1 MRGMR
6 TRQVMVVMGVL
17 LAGSVVMNL
26 RQLWRGR
33 EVEEEKREEKVE
45 KRAVEKEAGPKVA
58 MPEIDFSGTG
68 LADGVWQL
76 EGSEKAE
83 ASGEES
89 GPGPLPGGEMEVPEL
104 VPGGREE

>member
-1 MRGMR
+1 
-6 TRQVMVVMGVL
+6 MVVLCVL

-33 EVEEEKREEKVE
+33 EVEKVE
-45 KRAVEKEAGPKVA
+45 ERAEKKAAPTVA

-76 EGSEKAE
+76 EEGEKAE
-83 ASGEES
+83 GDGEV
-89 GPGPLPGGEMEVPEL
+89 PGLLRDGEMEVPEL
-104 VPGGREE
+104 VPGGRGE

>member
-1 MRGMR
+1 MR

-33 EVEEEKREEKVE
+33 EAEVGEKQKEKRVVE
-45 KRAVEKEAGPKVA
+45 KKAGVKVA
-58 MPEIDFSGTG
+58 MPEMDFSGTG
-68 LADGVWQL
+68 FEDGVWRL

-83 ASGEES
+83 ASGEDS
-89 GPGPLPGGEMEVPEL
+89 GPGPQPGGELEVPEL
-104 VPGGREE
+104 VPGGRGE

>member
-1 MRGMR
+1 
-6 TRQVMVVMGVL
+6 MVVLGVL

-33 EVEEEKREEKVE
+33 EAGVEVKAEAEVEVE
-45 KRAVEKEAGPKVA
+45 KKPAVKLAV
-58 MPEIDFSGTG
+58 PEIDFSGTG

-76 EGSEKAE
+76 EGGEKAE
-83 ASGEES
+83 GDGEV
-89 GPGPLPGGEMEVPEL
+89 PGLLREGEMDVPEL

>member
-1 MRGMR
+1 
-6 TRQVMVVMGVL
+6 MVVLCVL

-33 EVEEEKREEKVE
+33 EVEE
-45 KRAVEKEAGPKVA
+45 RAVEKEAGVKVA

-76 EGSEKAE
+76 EEGEKAE
-83 ASGEES
+83 VDGET
-89 GPGPLPGGEMEVPEL
+89 PGLLRDGEMEVPEL

>member
-1 MRGMR
+1 
-6 TRQVMVVMGVL
+6 MVVLCVL

-33 EVEEEKREEKVE
+33 EVEEENREE
-45 KRAVEKEAGPKVA
+45 KRAVEKEAGVKVA

-76 EGSEKAE
+76 EEGEKAE
-83 ASGEES
+83 VDGEV
-89 GPGPLPGGEMEVPEL
+89 PGLLRDGEMEVPEL
-104 VPGGREE
+104 VPGGRGE

>member
-1 MRGMR
+1 
-6 TRQVMVVMGVL
+6 MVVLCVL

-45 KRAVEKEAGPKVA
+45 KRAVEKEAGVKVA

-76 EGSEKAE
+76 EEGEKAE
-83 ASGEES
+83 VDGET
-89 GPGPLPGGEMEVPEL
+89 PGLLRDGEMEVPEL

>member
-1 MRGMR
+1 M
-6 TRQVMVVMGVL
+6 MVVLCVL

-45 KRAVEKEAGPKVA
+45 KRAVEKEAGVKVA

-76 EGSEKAE
+76 EEGEKAE
-83 ASGEES
+83 GDGEV
-89 GPGPLPGGEMEVPEL
+89 PGLLRDGEMEVPEL
-104 VPGGREE
+104 VPGGRGE

>member
-1 MRGMR
+1 
-6 TRQVMVVMGVL
+6 MVVLCVL

-45 KRAVEKEAGPKVA
+45 KRAVEKEAGVKVA

-76 EGSEKAE
+76 EEGEKAE
-83 ASGEES
+83 VDGEV
-89 GPGPLPGGEMEVPEL
+89 PGLLRDGEMEVPEL

>member
-1 MRGMR
+1 MRS
-6 TRQVMVVMGVL
+6 RQVMVVLCVL

-33 EVEEEKREEKVE
+33 EVE
-45 KRAVEKEAGPKVA
+45 KRAVEKEAGVKVA

-76 EGSEKAE
+76 EEGEKAE
-83 ASGEES
+83 VDGET
-89 GPGPLPGGEMEVPEL
+89 PGLLRDGEMEVPEL

>member
-1 MRGMR
+1 MRS
-6 TRQVMVVMGVL
+6 RQVMVVLCVL

-33 EVEEEKREEKVE
+33 EVEEEKRVEKVE
-45 KRAVEKEAGPKVA
+45 KREEKKAAPTVA

-76 EGSEKAE
+76 EEGEKAE
-83 ASGEES
+83 VDGEV
-89 GPGPLPGGEMEVPEL
+89 PGLLRDGEMEVPEL

>member
-1 MRGMR
+1 
-6 TRQVMVVMGVL
+6 MVVLCVL

-45 KRAVEKEAGPKVA
+45 KRAVEKEAGVKVA

-76 EGSEKAE
+76 EEGEKAE
-83 ASGEES
+83 VDGEV
-89 GPGPLPGGEMEVPEL
+89 PGLLRDGEMEVPEL
-104 VPGGREE
+104 VPGGRGE

>member
-1 MRGMR
+1 
-6 TRQVMVVMGVL
+6 MVVLCVL

-45 KRAVEKEAGPKVA
+45 KRAVEKEEGVKVA

-76 EGSEKAE
+76 EEGEKAE
-83 ASGEES
+83 VDGEV
-89 GPGPLPGGEMEVPEL
+89 PGLLRDGEMEVPEL
-104 VPGGREE
+104 VPGGRGE

>member
-1 MRGMR
+1 
-6 TRQVMVVMGVL
+6 MVVLCVL

-45 KRAVEKEAGPKVA
+45 KRAVEKEAGVKVA

-76 EGSEKAE
+76 EEGETAE
-83 ASGEES
+83 VDGEV
-89 GPGPLPGGEMEVPEL
+89 PGLLRDGEMEVPEL

>member
-1 MRGMR
+1 M
-6 TRQVMVVMGVL
+6 VMGVL

-33 EVEEEKREEKVE
+33 EVE
-45 KRAVEKEAGPKVA
+45 KRAVEKEAGVKVA

-83 ASGEES
+83 GRAEES

>member
-1 MRGMR
+1 
-6 TRQVMVVMGVL
+6 MVVLGVL

-45 KRAVEKEAGPKVA
+45 KRAVEKEAGVKVA

-76 EGSEKAE
+76 EEGEKAE
-83 ASGEES
+83 VDGEV
-89 GPGPLPGGEMEVPEL
+89 PGLLRDGEMEVPEL
-104 VPGGREE
+104 VPGGRGE

>member
-1 MRGMR
+1 MR

-33 EVEEEKREEKVE
+33 EAGVEVE
-45 KRAVEKEAGPKVA
+45 KSEVKVA
-58 MPEIDFSGTG
+58 VPEIDFSGTG
-68 LADGVWQL
+68 LADGIWQL
-76 EGSEKAE
+76 EGNEKAE
-83 ASGEES
+83 RSGEEL
-89 GPGPLPGGEMEVPEL
+89 GPLPGGEMEVPEL

>member
-1 MRGMR
+1 MRS
-6 TRQVMVVMGVL
+6 RQVMVVLCVL

-45 KRAVEKEAGPKVA
+45 KRAVEKEAGVKVA

-76 EGSEKAE
+76 EEGEKAE
-83 ASGEES
+83 VDGEV
-89 GPGPLPGGEMEVPEL
+89 PGLLRDGEMEVPEL

>member
-1 MRGMR
+1 
-6 TRQVMVVMGVL
+6 MVVLGVL

-45 KRAVEKEAGPKVA
+45 KRAVEKEAGVKVA

-76 EGSEKAE
+76 EEGETAE
-83 ASGEES
+83 VDGEV
-89 GPGPLPGGEMEVPEL
+89 PGLLRDGEMEVPEL

>member
-1 MRGMR
+1 M
-6 TRQVMVVMGVL
+6 VMGVL

-26 RQLWRGR
+26 RQVWRGG
-33 EVEEEKREEKVE
+33 EAGVEAKVEKREEE
-45 KRAVEKEAGPKVA
+45 KTVTVKVA

-83 ASGEES
+83 GRAEES

>member
-1 MRGMR
+1 MR
-6 TRQVMVVMGVL
+6 TRQVMMVMGVL

-26 RQLWRGR
+26 RQVWRGG
-33 EVEEEKREEKVE
+33 EVGVEAKVEKREEE
-45 KRAVEKEAGPKVA
+45 KTVTVKVA

-83 ASGEES
+83 GRAEES

>member
-1 MRGMR
+1 
-6 TRQVMVVMGVL
+6 
-17 LAGSVVMNL
+17 MNL

-33 EVEEEKREEKVE
+33 EVE
-45 KRAVEKEAGPKVA
+45 KRAVEKEAGVKVA

-76 EGSEKAE
+76 EEGEKAE
-83 ASGEES
+83 VDGEV
-89 GPGPLPGGEMEVPEL
+89 PGLLRDGEMEVPEL

>member
-1 MRGMR
+1 MM
-6 TRQVMVVMGVL
+6 VMGVL

-26 RQLWRGR
+26 RQVWRGG
-33 EVEEEKREEKVE
+33 EVGVEAKVEKREEE
-45 KRAVEKEAGPKVA
+45 KTVTVKVA

-83 ASGEES
+83 GRAEES

>member
-1 MRGMR
+1 MRS
-6 TRQVMVVMGVL
+6 RQVMVVLCVL
-17 LAGSVVMNL
+17 LAGSVVLNL

-45 KRAVEKEAGPKVA
+45 KRAVEKEAGVKVA

-76 EGSEKAE
+76 EEGEKAE
-83 ASGEES
+83 GDGET
-89 GPGPLPGGEMEVPEL
+89 PGLLRDGEMEVPDL

>member
-1 MRGMR
+1 MM
-6 TRQVMVVMGVL
+6 VMGVL

-26 RQLWRGR
+26 RQVWRGG
-33 EVEEEKREEKVE
+33 EAGVEAKVEKREEE
-45 KRAVEKEAGPKVA
+45 KTVTVKVA

-83 ASGEES
+83 GRAEES

>member
-1 MRGMR
+1 
-6 TRQVMVVMGVL
+6 MVVLCVL

-33 EVEEEKREEKVE
+33 EVEEENREE
-45 KRAVEKEAGPKVA
+45 KRAVEKEAGVKVA

-76 EGSEKAE
+76 EEGETAE
-83 ASGEES
+83 VDGEV
-89 GPGPLPGGEMEVPEL
+89 PGLLRDGEMEVPEL